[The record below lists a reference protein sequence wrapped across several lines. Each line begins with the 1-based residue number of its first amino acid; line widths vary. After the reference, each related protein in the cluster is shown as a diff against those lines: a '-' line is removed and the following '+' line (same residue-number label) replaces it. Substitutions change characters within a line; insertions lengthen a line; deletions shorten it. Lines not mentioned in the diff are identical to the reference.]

1 MERLVFVARFTPK
14 ILAHRITGY
23 RIHKTRTIRL
33 NKTVNAPK
41 TSCNSIRQKRPAIQ
55 IAFIRIVTCRR
66 LSRTNPDE
74 KLGHLQKFITERQ
87 LQVFVWELSRRGR
100 P

>member
-1 MERLVFVARFTPK
+1 M
-14 ILAHRITGY
+14 
-23 RIHKTRTIRL
+23 
-33 NKTVNAPK
+33 
-41 TSCNSIRQKRPAIQ
+41 RQKRPAIQ

-66 LSRTNPDE
+66 FSRRNPDE